1 MEDNKQP
8 TAEHEM
14 DFNIHLQG
22 EIEKQITEE
31 ELFMKILEDERNEN
45 T

>member
-1 MEDNKQP
+1 MEDKQP
-8 TAEHEM
+8 TIEHET

-31 ELFMKILEDERNEN
+31 ELFMKIQEDEREER
-45 T
+45 